1 MTTGLIM
8 DTGFMVRKTKEE
20 AAATREMLLDAA
32 EDMFIEHGVARTSLE
47 QIARHAG
54 MTRGAVYWHFRNKA
68 DLFNAMLE
76 RVRLPFQGLVE
87 ELDDPELARKPL
99 EAIRLACI
107 NGFRRL
113 EQPRYQ
119 RVHTILIHR
128 CETFD
133 GIDPIHMQ
141 NEMAQEACGALA
153 DYFRCAASY
162 QQLREGLAPEMA
174 ADIMNAMLSG
184 LFHHWLRNHETFSI
198 YQEGSRLVET
208 QIKLMQ
214 PCGT

>member
-1 MTTGLIM
+1 
-8 DTGFMVRKTKEE
+8 MVRKTKEE
-20 AAATREMLLDAA
+20 AAATRELLLDAA
-32 EDMFIEHGVARTSLE
+32 EDMFLEHGVARTSLE

-54 MTRGAVYWHFRNKA
+54 MTRGAVYWHFMNKG

-87 ELDDPELARKPL
+87 ELDDPELTRKKPL

-113 EQPRYQ
+113 EQPRYR

-128 CETFD
+128 CETFGD
-133 GIDPIHMQ
+133 IDPIRMQ
-141 NEMAQEACGALA
+141 NEMADEACSTLV
-153 DYFRCAASY
+153 DYFRCAARY
-162 QQLREGLAPEMA
+162 HQLREDLAPDRA
-174 ADIMNAMLSG
+174 ADIMNALLSG
-184 LFHHWLRNHETFSI
+184 LFHHWLRNHVSFSI

-208 QIKLMQ
+208 QLALMQ
-214 PCGT
+214 PVNT

>member
-1 MTTGLIM
+1 
-8 DTGFMVRKTKEE
+8 MVRKTKEE

-54 MTRGAVYWHFRNKA
+54 MTRGAVYWHFKNKA

-76 RVRLPFQGLVE
+76 RVRLPFQGLIE
-87 ELDDPELARKPL
+87 ELDDPGLAKKPL

-107 NGFRRL
+107 NGFKRL
-113 EQPRYQ
+113 EQPRYR
-119 RVHTILIHR
+119 RVLTILIHH
-128 CETFD
+128 CETFGD
-133 GIDPIHMQ
+133 IDPISMQ
-141 NEMAQEACGALA
+141 NEMASEACGALV
-153 DYFRCAASY
+153 DYFRCAANY

-184 LFHHWLRNHETFSI
+184 LFHHWLRNHESFSI
-198 YQEGSRLVET
+198 YQQGSRLMET
-208 QIKLMQ
+208 QLKLMQ
-214 PCGT
+214 PPRA